1 MKELLK
7 RLSYLRRG
15 NLAVVSNNEFL
26 IEEYPLENYSKHL
39 PSWFKDIKVDLSE
52 YKQDHEKG
60 RNHTAKSCSGIWD
73 YFKTGYLLRFN
84 FDITLDI
91 KDNNNFSYYPE
102 SHKDRYNM
110 TWFDAEL
117 YGMHTPLES
126 QSDLM
131 IKLETPYK
139 IVSNK
144 STRVLFTDPFYNYD
158 LTYRIVPGIVDP
170 LYVND
175 VNIIIE
181 PLAEKIEIK
190 RGDPALLMFSLD
202 NQTIH
207 SRVATDKDNKIIQR
221 NLYKQNTYGLSWYEK
236 YRVNRQ

>member
-15 NLAVVSNNEFL
+15 NLAVVSNNQFL
-26 IEEYPLENYSKHL
+26 IEEYPLEKYSKHL

-52 YKQDHEKG
+52 YKQAHAKG

-91 KDNNNFSYYPE
+91 KDNNNFEYYPE
-102 SHKDRYNM
+102 SHEDRYKM

-144 STRVLFTDPFYNYD
+144 STKVLLTDPFYNYD
-158 LTYRIVPGIVDP
+158 LSYRIVPGIVDP

-181 PLAEKIEIK
+181 PLTEKIEIK
-190 RGDPALLMFSLD
+190 RGDPALVMFSLD
-202 NQTIH
+202 NLNIK
-207 SRVATDKDNKIIQR
+207 SRVATKKDNKIIRR

-236 YRVNRQ
+236 HRSNRD